1 MEDKLNGKQ
10 PQWKDNLNKRR
21 PQWKMTS
28 MKYDLNGRQ
37 LNGR

>member
-10 PQWKDNLNKRR
+10 TQWKDNLNKRR